1 MNLQQIGTK
10 IGMLQEKNPYL
21 FIIGFV
27 LAFVV
32 ALPGLFLLLD
42 NVEPSL
48 EKVLPQD
55 LEEIILL
62 NNMRS
67 EFSADMVHIVFFIE
81 EPLFDVLD
89 PQVFQY
95 LDMFTQRVV
104 ENDFVFSTQ
113 SIANLLQGPL
123 PQSIE
128 SSMQLLT
135 HPHIYSLINYDR
147 SLTVMH
153 VQTDT
158 GATASS
164 IASVVSDIEM
174 ELERLENSNPGL
186 RYYITGFT
194 VIDKATFT
202 VIISDFMKITGL
214 SFFLIVAFLLLYF
227 RSFIKVGISLSLLGF
242 SVLLTL
248 GFVGYIG
255 IEITVVTMVAAAMIM
270 ALGISYAVNILYEYE
285 TIAKSVKS
293 KLPQLQQKLIVALIG
308 SSLTTSSGFL
318 ALLFGVIPA
327 MKNLGI
333 ILAMG
338 ILITMITGIL
348 LIPVLLHI
356 VYGGKKK

>member
-1 MNLQQIGTK
+1 MNLESIGK
-10 IGMLQEKNPYL
+10 KLGIFQEKKPYL
-21 FIIGFV
+21 FIFLFV
-27 LAFVV
+27 GLLISM
-32 ALPGLFLLLD
+32 LPGLPLLLE

-67 EFSADMVHIVFFIE
+67 EFSADMVHVVFFTQP
-81 EPLFDVLD
+81 PLTDVLD
-89 PQVFQY
+89 PNVFTY
-95 LDMFTQRVV
+95 LDQFTQRVV
-104 ENDFVFSTQ
+104 KNDFIFSAQ
-113 SIANLLQGPL
+113 SIATLKTGSL

-128 SSMQLLT
+128 SSKQLLN

-147 SLTVMH
+147 TLTVVH
-153 VQTDT
+153 IQTDT

-164 IASVVSDIEM
+164 IQRVVNDIET
-174 ELERLENSNPGL
+174 ELGRLEHINPGL

-194 VIDKATFT
+194 VIDRATFT
-202 VIISDFMKITGL
+202 VIISDFIKITAL

-227 RSFIKVGISLSLLGF
+227 RSIPKVAISLVLLGF
-242 SVLLTL
+242 AVLLTL
-248 GFVGYIG
+248 GIVGYLG
-255 IEITVVTMVAAAMIM
+255 IQITVVTMVAAAMIM
-270 ALGISYAVNILYEYE
+270 ALGISYAVNIIYEYE
-285 TIAKSVKS
+285 TIQTKS
-293 KLPQLQQKLIVALIG
+293 KLPQLQSKLIVALIG

-338 ILITMITGIL
+338 IIITMITGIL

-356 VYGGKKK
+356 FYGGKKK